1 MKKILVGVLSAAFVA
16 VFLGGALVGCKQSE
30 QVASRI
36 GLQYAVGKYIEKQAP
51 AERVEK
57 ARKILAAVETLDQ
70 LAGSDATTVDALR
83 AYIAQRLGD
92 LSPADR
98 IAVGNLIDLASAA
111 LKERVGDGVLKP
123 DDVLKVRDVLSWV
136 REAAGAYVPS
146 AP

>member
-1 MKKILVGVLSAAFVA
+1 MKKILVGALSAAFVA
-16 VFLGGALVGCKQSE
+16 LFIGGALTGCKSSE

-36 GLQYAVGKYIEKQAP
+36 GLQYAVGKYIEKQSP

-98 IAVGNLIDLASAA
+98 IAVGNLIDLAAAA

-136 REAAGAYVPS
+136 REAAGAYIPQ
-146 AP
+146 PQ